1 MGIHDQQLILGV
13 TAFERPDPAVVVGL
27 ARAGA
32 LGVLD
37 LGRDAGAARR
47 ALDEVARWT
56 DLAIGVRVP
65 EGAHHDPSALSD
77 QVDTVVLATLSAAA
91 STATASTAAA
101 STAATEVARLQAG
114 DRRVLVEVRSVEEA
128 DAAIAAGADGLIA
141 KGSESGGRIGD
152 LTAYVLVQTLVAR
165 THLPVWAQGGIGLH
179 TAAAAVA
186 GGATGVVLDAQ
197 LALVRE
203 STLPA
208 AARHAVGAMDGSE
221 TVVIGGHRVF
231 TRPDLPVASA
241 DPDTAAADVIAAL
254 GADDLRT
261 RYLPVG
267 QDGAFAKPLADR
279 FGTAG
284 GVAQAIARAIDDH
297 IAAAA
302 ASPPLGPDNRLA
314 ASLGTRYPIAQGP
327 MTRVSDRAA
336 FAASVAEAGGL
347 PFLALALMSGPEVR
361 ELLEETAPLLGDRPW
376 GVGIL
381 GFVPPEVREA
391 QLEVVHDVR
400 PPVALIAGGRPS
412 QAAPLESAGITTYL
426 HVPSPGLLDLF
437 LKEGARKFVFE
448 GRECGGHV
456 GPRSSFALWDA
467 QIEHLLAFAAQAA
480 PQSGNGAAAELS
492 VLFAGGIHDDRSA
505 AMVGAMAAPL
515 AEAGAGVGVL
525 MGTAYL
531 FTEEAVAGG
540 AILPGFQDAAMT
552 CERTVL
558 LETSPGHATR
568 CVESDYVRA
577 FEAEKRRLL
586 AEGHTVQEAWAELEQ
601 LNLGRLRIATKGV
614 AREGGELVTVDED
627 GQRREGMFMIGQA
640 ATLRHEITTVAALHE
655 QVSAGGS
662 EHLAALADTG
672 DVGAHTGESRSLDIA
687 IIGMAGAFP
696 GAADTAHYWS
706 NVVGG
711 VNAITEVP
719 AARWDADRYYDPDAF
734 LNDAGRKTPS
744 RWGGFLPEVPF
755 DALAYGIP
763 PTSLS
768 SIEPAQLLSLEMAA
782 RALADAGYA
791 TREFDRARTSVVFG
805 AEGGTDLSTAYG
817 FRSLF
822 QTYVGALPD
831 ALDEHLPSYTED
843 SFPGLLT
850 NVIAGRIAN
859 RLDLGGSNYTVDAAC
874 ASALAAIDV
883 ACKEL
888 VAGTSD
894 MVLAGGADLHNGVN
908 DYLLFSS
915 VHALSPSGQCR
926 TFDADADGITL
937 GEGVGCLVLKRLADA
952 ERDGDRIYGVLRG
965 MAASSDGRHLG
976 LTAPRK
982 EGQRLALERAYDQAG
997 VSPADVGLIEAH
1009 GTGTVVGDRTELA
1022 TLTEFFSEADA
1033 APGATSLGS
1042 VKSQIGHTKCAAG
1055 VAGLI
1060 KATEAVYRGVR
1071 PPTLNIEHP
1080 TDYYDAGTSPFRFDD
1095 AARPWADHDR
1105 VAGVSAFGFGGTN
1118 FHAVVA
1124 SYDGAPGPAHGL
1136 DEWPAELFVFR
1147 GADRAAAL
1155 TAVDALAAQIPAD
1168 RPATRPVLLRD
1179 LARAQADRSAAST
1192 DPVQVAVVADD
1203 VDDLV
1208 AKLQVARTFTADK
1221 SGVFVPDEA
1230 LAGEADG
1237 DAAAESG
1244 KAGPERPGDDAA
1256 ERGRLAFLFPGQ
1268 GSQRPGMLRD
1278 LFVAFPRLQRHL
1290 RAPYTDVM
1298 FPPAAHSK
1306 DETKAQKDAITDTR
1320 VAQPTLGI
1328 AGLAVHDLLGTVG
1341 VRPDQAGGHS
1351 YGELVALC
1359 AAGAIAEADLVPLSE
1374 TRARAI
1380 LDAAG
1385 DDPGAMAAVAGT
1397 GDDVRAVLDT
1407 LEPTGRV
1414 VLANDN
1420 APGQAVISGP
1430 TDAVGD
1436 AVERLAEAGMKSKRL
1451 PVACAFHS
1459 PVVADA
1465 RVALGEALA
1474 AAPIGAPSFT
1484 VWANTTAAPY
1494 PDTPDDIRALLAGQV
1509 AEPVR
1514 FVDQVQ
1520 AMYDAGAR
1528 VFVEAGPGRVL
1539 TQLVGKILGDR
1550 PHVAV
1555 ACDASGDDGLRRFLL
1570 ALAQL
1575 AVNGVDVDLLA
1586 LFAGRDADAGRLTAA
1601 GRPAGWTINGHLV
1614 RNADG
1619 SVVPGSLQPVD
1630 QVPPIVLAGAGAGAG
1645 AGLGAGGER
1654 DAAVL
1659 EYLRGARELMAAE
1672 REVMLR
1678 YLGGSVEPAAPLL
1691 SATAAP
1697 LAPMAPMAPAAIE
1710 ATATDATAGAPAAA
1724 PRAAMTSDEVMAA
1737 VLAIVSERTGYPLD
1751 MLDPDLDLEADLSID
1766 SIKRIEIV
1774 GELADRVGL
1783 PGADE
1788 GSIDESVVEELA
1800 QLKTL
1805 RGIVDWIGSLGDR
1818 DASGAAGGVAD
1829 GAPSAD
1835 TLDTAPTDEASTD
1848 GDGGAAEAGTP
1859 ADDVQVPAATLR
1871 YVVEVAEVDPVD
1883 DPPPAAEGAFA
1894 GRTVGIVDD
1903 GQGVALHLAA
1913 LLEER
1918 GATVRLLQPD
1928 EAVGPA
1934 DTTVDTAVDSPL
1946 DVLVHLALLAPS
1958 AEHSLV
1964 ALFAQVREA
1973 VLAGLGSLVVATGL
1987 GGAFGTGPGPDD
1999 HDGLPLGSGAHGLAR
2014 TVPREFPDCRVLA
2027 VDLDRKD
2034 DPSRLADH
2042 LLAEM
2047 SATDGLTDVGRTN
2060 GTRHTLRVRADELD
2074 PQAVGAAAPFVT
2086 ADSVVLLTGGARG
2099 ITARVAVALA
2109 REGCGH
2115 LELVGRSA
2123 LPDADE
2129 DPATAGAADAVA
2141 LRKALI
2147 GGGMKDP
2154 AAIEAA
2160 CARILAEREVR
2171 ATLSTLDALGVEARY
2186 HRADVRDRAALE
2198 AVVADVY
2205 ARHGRLDGVVHGAG
2219 VLEDRFLRDKTA
2231 ESFERVFGTKVDGAR
2246 TLARVVR
2253 PDVGFVVLFGS
2264 IAGVFGNRGQ
2274 IDYAAANDALD
2285 TLARSA
2291 GPRFDGRVVSVDW
2304 GPWAG
2309 TGMVSAEL
2317 EREYAR
2323 RGIGLIDPDD
2333 GVACLMRELRSGRD
2347 DAQVVLMRALPE
2359 HLHA

>member
-1 MGIHDQQLILGV
+1 MLERDRIIGV
-13 TAFERPDPAVVVGL
+13 TAFERPDPGVVVGL

-37 LGRDAGAARR
+37 LGREQPAA
-47 ALDEVARWT
+47 AATLAEVARWT
-56 DLAIGVRVP
+56 DQAFGVRIP
-65 EGAHHDPSALSD
+65 EASHHDPAALSA
-77 QVDTVVLATLSAAA
+77 QVDTVVLAAVD
-91 STATASTAAA
+91 ATG
-101 STAATEVARLQAG
+101 AATWAAPG
-114 DRRVLVEVRSVEEA
+114 RRVLVEVRSPDEA
-128 DAAIAAGADGLIA
+128 DAALAAGADGLIA
-141 KGSESGGRIGD
+141 KGAESGGRVGD
-152 LTAYVLVQTLVAR
+152 LTAYVLLQALVAR
-165 THLPVWAQGGIGLH
+165 TDRPVWCQGGIGRH
-179 TAAAAVA
+179 TAAAAIA
-186 GGATGVVLDAQ
+186 GGAAGVVLDAQ

-208 AARHAVGAMDGSE
+208 AVRQAVGAMDGSE

-241 DPDTAAADVIAAL
+241 DPDTPAAAVVAAL
-254 GADDLRT
+254 GADDLRAK
-261 RYLPVG
+261 YLPVG
-267 QDGAFAKPLADR
+267 QDGAFAKGLADR

-284 GVAQAIARAIDDH
+284 GVARGLHDAIDEH
-297 IAAAA
+297 LRVATAE
-302 ASPPLGPDNRLA
+302 PPLAEGGTLA
-314 ASLGTRYPIAQGP
+314 SSLGTRYPIAQGP

-336 FAASVAEAGGL
+336 FAAAVADGGGL
-347 PFLALALMSGPEVR
+347 PFLALALMSGDEVR
-361 ELLEETAPLLGDRPW
+361 ALLEETAPLLGDRPW

-412 QAAPLESAGITTYL
+412 QAAPLEAAGISTFL

-467 QIEHLLAFAAQAA
+467 QIEHLLAF
-480 PQSGNGAAAELS
+480 GHTDEVS
-492 VLFAGGIHDDRSA
+492 VLFAGGVHDARSA
-505 AMVGAMAAPL
+505 AMVGALAAPL

-525 MGTAYL
+525 MGTSYL

-540 AILPGFQDAAMT
+540 AILPGFQQAAVD

-586 AEGHTVQEAWAELEQ
+586 ADGVSVQDAWAELEQ

-614 AREGGELVTVDED
+614 AREGGSIVEVDEE

-640 ATLRHEITTVAALHE
+640 ATLRHEVTTVAALHDE
-655 QVSAGGS
+655 VSAGS
-662 EHLAALADTG
+662 TRYLADLEAERAAAAASG
-672 DVGAHTGESRSLDIA
+672 EAGADRSLDIA
-687 IIGMAGAFP
+687 IIGMAAAFA

-763 PTSLS
+763 PTSLA
-768 SIEPAQLLSLEMAA
+768 SIEPGQLLSLEMAA

-805 AEGGTDLSTAYG
+805 AEGGTDLATAYG
-817 FRSLF
+817 FRALF
-822 QTYVGALPD
+822 QTYVGDLPE
-831 ALDEHLPSYTED
+831 ALDEYLPSYTED

-850 NVIAGRIAN
+850 NVISGRIAN

-937 GEGVGCLVLKRLADA
+937 GEGVGCLLLKRLADA

-982 EGQRLALERAYDQAG
+982 EGQRLALDRAYDQAG

-1022 TLTEFFSEADA
+1022 TLTEFFGEADA
-1033 APGATSLGS
+1033 PVGATSLGS

-1071 PPTLNIEHP
+1071 PPTLNIDQP
-1080 TDYYDAGTSPFRFDD
+1080 TDYYVAEASPFRFDD
-1095 AARPWADHDR
+1095 AARPWADAQR

-1118 FHAVVA
+1118 FHAVVS
-1124 SYDGAPGPAHGL
+1124 SYDGAPMPAHGL
-1136 DEWPAELFVFR
+1136 DQWPSELFVFR
-1147 GADRAAAL
+1147 GADQGA
-1155 TAVDALAAQIPAD
+1155 ALAAIDAVAAKVPAER
-1168 RPATRPVLLRD
+1168 RPGQVLHLRD
-1179 LARAQADRSAAST
+1179 LAAFAAERAAAAASAG

-1203 VDDLV
+1203 VDDLL
-1208 AKLQVARTFTADK
+1208 AKLEVARTFTFDK
-1221 SGVFVPDEA
+1221 AGVVVPDPS
-1230 LAGEADG
+1230 LAGAEAG
-1237 DAAAESG
+1237 TG
-1244 KAGPERPGDDAA
+1244 K
-1256 ERGRLAFLFPGQ
+1256 LAFLFPGQ
-1268 GSQRPGMLRD
+1268 GSQRPGMLRE

-1290 RAPYTDVM
+1290 QARYTDVM
-1298 FPPAAHSK
+1298 FPPAAHTK
-1306 DETKAQKDAITDTR
+1306 EEVKAQKEAITDTR
-1320 VAQPTLGI
+1320 VAQPALGI
-1328 AGLAVHDLLGTVG
+1328 AGLAVHDLLASVG
-1341 VRPDQAGGHS
+1341 VRPDLAGGHS

-1359 AAGAIAEADLVPLSE
+1359 AAGALSEDDLVPLSE

-1380 LDAAG
+1380 LGAAG
-1385 DDPGAMAAVAGT
+1385 DDPGAMAAVAGK
-1397 GDDVRAVLDT
+1397 GDDVRAVLDS
-1407 LEPTGRV
+1407 LPAEHPV

-1430 TDAVGD
+1430 TA
-1436 AVERLAEAGMKSKRL
+1436 AVEVAVAALADAGLKSKRL

-1465 RVALGEALA
+1465 RIALGEAVA
-1474 AAPIGAPSFT
+1474 AATVAAPAFP
-1484 VWANTTAAPY
+1484 VWSNTTAEPY
-1494 PDTPDDIRALLAGQV
+1494 PEGVDGVRSLLSNQV

-1514 FVDQVQ
+1514 WVDEIES
-1520 AMYDAGAR
+1520 MYAAGAR
-1528 VFVEAGPGRVL
+1528 IFVESGPGRVL
-1539 TQLVGKILGDR
+1539 PQLVGKILGAR
-1550 PHVAV
+1550 PHLAV
-1555 ACDASGDDGLRRFLL
+1555 ACDASGEDGLRRFLL

-1575 AVNGVDVDLLA
+1575 AVNGVDVDLA
-1586 LFAGRDADAGRLTAA
+1586 PLFDGRDAHAGRLAA
-1601 GRPAGWTINGHLV
+1601 AARPAGWTINGHLV
-1614 RNADG
+1614 RGADG
-1619 SVVPGSLQPVD
+1619 QPVAGSLQPVD
-1630 QVPPIVLAGAGAGAG
+1630 TAPEVVLGTGGPGAV
-1645 AGLGAGGER
+1645 GAGGQR

-1659 EYLRGARELMAAE
+1659 EYLRGVRELMAAE
-1672 REVMLR
+1672 REIMLR
-1678 YLGGSVEPAAPLL
+1678 YLGGTVEPAAPL
-1691 SATAAP
+1691 SSVPMAP
-1697 LAPMAPMAPAAIE
+1697 LASAAPAAIE
-1710 ATATDATAGAPAAA
+1710 ATATDAAGAPGAR
-1724 PRAAMTSDEVMAA
+1724 PRAALTPDEVMAA

-1805 RGIVDWIGSLGDR
+1805 RGIVDWIGALGDR
-1818 DASGAAGGVAD
+1818 AGDGVDAPAELV
-1829 GAPSAD
+1829 
-1835 TLDTAPTDEASTD
+1835 PTDLP
-1848 GDGGAAEAGTP
+1848 P
-1859 ADDVQVPAATLR
+1859 ADERGSAVEVPAATLR
-1871 YVVEVAEVDPVD
+1871 YVVELSEVDPAD
-1883 DPPPAAEGAFA
+1883 EPPGPGSGAFA
-1894 GRTVGIVDD
+1894 GQTFAVVDD
-1903 GQGVALHLAA
+1903 GQGVALHLST

-1918 GATVRLLQPD
+1918 GATVRLLGAD
-1928 EAVGPA
+1928 GAVALSAGAGGEGGEA
-1934 DTTVDTAVDSPL
+1934 L
-1946 DVLVHLALLAPS
+1946 DGLIHLAFLAHGTELP
-1958 AEHSLV
+1958 LTT
-1964 ALFAQVREA
+1964 LFAQVKGP
-1973 VLAGLGSLVVATGL
+1973 VLAGLHHLVVATGL
-1987 GGAFGTGPGPDD
+1987 GGGFGRGPAQAAGDL
-1999 HDGLPLGSGAHGLAR
+1999 LPASSGAHGLAR
-2014 TVPREFPDCRVLA
+2014 AVAREFPDCRVLA
-2027 VDLDRKD
+2027 VDLDPKD
-2034 DPSRLADH
+2034 DPSHLAEH
-2042 LLAEM
+2042 LLAELC
-2047 SATDGLTDVGRTN
+2047 AGDGLVDVGRTN
-2060 GTRHTLRVRADELD
+2060 GTRQTLRVVPAELD
-2074 PQAVGAAAPFVT
+2074 ADTLAAAAPVVGP
-2086 ADSVVLLTGGARG
+2086 DSVVLLTGGARG

-2115 LELVGRSA
+2115 LVLVGRSA
-2123 LPDADE
+2123 LPDGDE
-2129 DPATAGAADAVA
+2129 DPATAGAADAVE

-2147 GGGMKDP
+2147 GEGLKDP

-2160 CARILAEREVR
+2160 CGRILAEREVR
-2171 ATLSTLDALGVEARY
+2171 ATLRTLADLGAEATY
-2186 HRADVRDRAALE
+2186 HQADVRDAAALE
-2198 AVVADVY
+2198 AIVAGTY
-2205 ARHGRLDGVVHGAG
+2205 ERCGRLDGVVHGAG
-2219 VLEDRFLRDKTA
+2219 VLEDRFLRDKTP

-2246 TLARVVR
+2246 TLARVLR

-2274 IDYAAANDALD
+2274 VDYAAANDALD
-2285 TLARSA
+2285 TLARRASEHLT
-2291 GPRFDGRVVSVDW
+2291 GRVVSVDW

-2317 EREYAR
+2317 EREYER

-2333 GVACLMRELRSGRD
+2333 GVACLLRELGSGRA
-2347 DAQVVLMRALPE
+2347 DAQVVLMRARPDDLDG
-2359 HLHA
+2359 

>member
-1 MGIHDQQLILGV
+1 MLERDLIIGV
-13 TAFERPDPAVVVGL
+13 TAFERPDPGVVVGL

-32 LGVLD
+32 LGILD
-37 LGRDAGAARR
+37 LGRDAWLAAA
-47 ALDEVARWT
+47 ALADVSRWT
-56 DLAIGVRVP
+56 EAPVGVRVP
-65 EGAHHDPSALSD
+65 EGADHDPATLPP
-77 QVDTVVLATLSAAA
+77 QVDTVVLARFGAPSDLTRWAAP
-91 STATASTAAA
+91 
-101 STAATEVARLQAG
+101 G
-114 DRRVLVEVRSVEEA
+114 RRILVEVRSPEEA
-128 DAAIAAGADGLIA
+128 DAALAAGADGLIA
-141 KGSESGGRIGD
+141 KGAESGGRIGD
-152 LTAYVLVQTLVAR
+152 LTAFVLLQALVDR
-165 THLPVWAQGGIGLH
+165 TDRPVWCQGGIGRH
-179 TAAAAVA
+179 TAAAAIA
-186 GGATGVVLDAQ
+186 GGAAGVVLDAQ

-208 AARHAVGAMDGSE
+208 AVRQAVGAMDGSE
-221 TVVIGGHRVF
+221 TVVIGEHRVF

-241 DPDTAAADVIAAL
+241 APDLPAVDVAAAL
-254 GADDLRT
+254 GADDLRAQ
-261 RYLPVG
+261 YLPVG
-267 QDGAFAKPLADR
+267 QDGAFAKGLADR

-284 GVAQAIARAIDDH
+284 GVAQGLRHAIDEHLDAATAAPPLAQGSTL
-297 IAAAA
+297 AAA
-302 ASPPLGPDNRLA
+302 
-314 ASLGTRYPIAQGP
+314 LGTRYPIAQGP

-336 FAASVAEAGGL
+336 FAAKVADGGGL
-347 PFLALALMSGPEVR
+347 PFLALALMSGDEVR
-361 ELLEETAPLLGDRPW
+361 ALLEETAPLLGDRPW

-412 QAAPLESAGITTYL
+412 QAAPLEAAGISTFL

-437 LKEGARKFVFE
+437 LKEGARKFIFE

-467 QIEHLLAFAAQAA
+467 QIEHLLAF
-480 PQSGNGAAAELS
+480 GHTDEVS
-492 VLFAGGIHDDRSA
+492 VLFAGGVHDARSA
-505 AMVGAMAAPL
+505 AMVGALAAPL

-525 MGTAYL
+525 MGTSYL

-540 AILPGFQDAAMT
+540 AILPGFQQAAVD

-577 FEAEKRRLL
+577 FETEKRRLL
-586 AEGHTVQEAWAELEQ
+586 AEGVSVQEAWAELEQ

-614 AREGGELVTVDED
+614 ARDGDQIIDVDEE

-640 ATLRHEITTVAALHE
+640 ATLRHEVTTVAALHDE
-655 QVSAGGS
+655 VSAGS
-662 EHLAALADTG
+662 TQYLADLG
-672 DVGAHTGESRSLDIA
+672 AERAAVGGAEAGADRSLDIA
-687 IIGMAGAFP
+687 IIGMAAAFA

-763 PTSLS
+763 PTSLA
-768 SIEPAQLLSLEMAA
+768 SIEPGQLLSLEMAA

-805 AEGGTDLSTAYG
+805 AEGGTDLATAYG
-817 FRSLF
+817 FRALF
-822 QTYVGALPD
+822 QTYVGDLPE
-831 ALDEHLPSYTED
+831 ALDEYLPAYTED

-850 NVIAGRIAN
+850 NVISGRIAN

-926 TFDADADGITL
+926 TFDAEADGITL

-982 EGQRLALERAYDQAG
+982 EGQRLALDRAYDQAG

-1022 TLTEFFSEADA
+1022 TLTEFFGEADA
-1033 APGATSLGS
+1033 PAGATSLGS

-1071 PPTLNIEHP
+1071 PPTLNIERP
-1080 TDYYDAGTSPFRFDD
+1080 TDYYDPATSPFRFDD
-1095 AARPWADHDR
+1095 AARPWTDAQR

-1118 FHAVVA
+1118 FHAVVS
-1124 SYDGAPGPAHGL
+1124 SYDGAPTPAHGL
-1136 DEWPAELFVFR
+1136 DRWPSELFVFR
-1147 GADRAAAL
+1147 GADQGA
-1155 TAVDALAAQIPAD
+1155 ALAAIDAVAAKVPVER
-1168 RPATRPVLLRD
+1168 RPGLPLQLRD
-1179 LARAQADRSAAST
+1179 LAAFAAERAAAAAAAG

-1203 VDDLV
+1203 VDDLL
-1208 AKLQVARTFTADK
+1208 AKLEVARTFTADK
-1221 SGVFVPDEA
+1221 AGVIVPDTA
-1230 LAGEADG
+1230 LAADGEAG
-1237 DAAAESG
+1237 QV
-1244 KAGPERPGDDAA
+1244 
-1256 ERGRLAFLFPGQ
+1256 AFLFPGQ
-1268 GSQRPGMLRD
+1268 GSQRPGMLRE

-1298 FPPAAHSK
+1298 FPPAAHTK
-1306 DETKAQKDAITDTR
+1306 DEAKAQKEAITDTR

-1328 AGLAVHDLLGTVG
+1328 AGLAVHDLLASVG
-1341 VRPDQAGGHS
+1341 VRPDLAGGHS

-1359 AAGAIAEADLVPLSE
+1359 ASGALAEDDLVPLSE
-1374 TRARAI
+1374 TRAGAI
-1380 LDAAG
+1380 LGAAG
-1385 DDPGAMAAVAGT
+1385 DDPGAMAAVAGK
-1397 GDDVRAVLDT
+1397 GDDVRAVLAD
-1407 LEPTGRV
+1407 LPAEHPV

-1430 TDAVGD
+1430 TASVEVAV
-1436 AVERLAEAGMKSKRL
+1436 AALAEAGLKSKRL

-1465 RVALGEALA
+1465 RIALGEAVA
-1474 AAPIGAPSFT
+1474 AATVAAPAFP
-1484 VWANTTAAPY
+1484 VWSNTTAEPY
-1494 PDTPDDIRALLAGQV
+1494 PTTVDDVRSLLSNQV

-1514 FVDQVQ
+1514 WVDEIES
-1520 AMYDAGAR
+1520 MYAAGAR
-1528 VFVEAGPGRVL
+1528 IFVESGPGRVL

-1550 PHVAV
+1550 PHLAV
-1555 ACDASGDDGLRRFLL
+1555 ACDASGEDGLRRFLL

-1575 AVNGVDVDLLA
+1575 AANGVDVDLA
-1586 LFAGRDADAGRLTAA
+1586 PLFDGRDAHAERLVAA
-1601 GRPAGWTINGHLV
+1601 AKPAAWTINGHLV
-1614 RNADG
+1614 RGADG
-1619 SVVPGSLQPVD
+1619 QPVAGSLQPVD
-1630 QVPPIVLAGAGAGAG
+1630 TAPDVVLTAGPGGAAGGAGD
-1645 AGLGAGGER
+1645 R
-1654 DAAVL
+1654 DVAVL

-1672 REVMLR
+1672 REIMLR
-1678 YLGGSVEPAAPLL
+1678 YLGGTVEPAAPL
-1691 SATAAP
+1691 STVPAAP
-1697 LAPMAPMAPAAIE
+1697 LVAAPAAIE
-1710 ATATDATAGAPAAA
+1710 ASATDADAAGAG
-1724 PRAAMTSDEVMAA
+1724 PRAALTPDEVMAA

-1805 RGIVDWIGSLGDR
+1805 RGIVDWIGALGDDDR
-1818 DASGAAGGVAD
+1818 GGSGDGAAGGEPVAVIEPVAAAGEAD
-1829 GAPSAD
+1829 GRPVV
-1835 TLDTAPTDEASTD
+1835 E
-1848 GDGGAAEAGTP
+1848 
-1859 ADDVQVPAATLR
+1859 VPAATLR
-1871 YVVEVAEVDPVD
+1871 YVVELAEVG
-1883 DPPPAAEGAFA
+1883 PPDEPPGPGEGTFA
-1894 GRTVGIVDD
+1894 GQTFAIVDD
-1903 GQGVALHLAA
+1903 GQGVALHLST

-1918 GATVRLLQPD
+1918 GATVRLLAAD
-1928 EAVGPA
+1928 DAELPA
-1934 DTTVDTAVDSPL
+1934 DGL
-1946 DVLVHLALLAPS
+1946 DGLIHLAFLAHGTELPL
-1958 AEHSLV
+1958 AT
-1964 ALFAQVREA
+1964 LFAQVKGP
-1973 VLAGLGSLVVATGL
+1973 VLAGLRHLVVATGL
-1987 GGAFGTGPGPDD
+1987 GGGFGRGPARTAGDL
-1999 HDGLPLGSGAHGLAR
+1999 LPASSGAHGLAR
-2014 TVPREFPDCRVLA
+2014 TVAREFPDCRVLA
-2027 VDLDRKD
+2027 VDLDPKD
-2034 DPSRLADH
+2034 DPSRLAEH
-2042 LLAEM
+2042 ILTELCAG
-2047 SATDGLTDVGRTN
+2047 DGLVDVGRTN
-2060 GTRHTLRVRADELD
+2060 GTRQTLRVVPAELD
-2074 PQAVGAAAPFVT
+2074 AEALATAAPVVGP
-2086 ADSVVLLTGGARG
+2086 DSVVLLTGGARG

-2115 LELVGRSA
+2115 LVLVGRSA
-2123 LPDADE
+2123 LPEGEEDA
-2129 DPATAGAADAVA
+2129 ATAGATDAVE

-2147 GGGMKDP
+2147 GEGSRTRP
-2154 AAIEAA
+2154 RSRWRAAASWPSA
-2160 CARILAEREVR
+2160 RCAPRCARSPTSVPRPPTTR
-2171 ATLSTLDALGVEARY
+2171 PTCATPPPSKPSWPAPT
-2186 HRADVRDRAALE
+2186 
-2198 AVVADVY
+2198 
-2205 ARHGRLDGVVHGAG
+2205 
-2219 VLEDRFLRDKTA
+2219 
-2231 ESFERVFGTKVDGAR
+2231 S
-2246 TLARVVR
+2246 
-2253 PDVGFVVLFGS
+2253 
-2264 IAGVFGNRGQ
+2264 
-2274 IDYAAANDALD
+2274 AAAAS
-2285 TLARSA
+2285 TGWCTAPACSRTASCGTRRPSRSPGSSGRRSTAPAPSPGSCAPTSASWCSSAASPACSATAARSTTPLPTTPSTPSPA
-2291 GPRFDGRVVSVDW
+2291 GRPSTS
-2304 GPWAG
+2304 PAG
-2309 TGMVSAEL
+2309 S
-2317 EREYAR
+2317 
-2323 RGIGLIDPDD
+2323 
-2333 GVACLMRELRSGRD
+2333 
-2347 DAQVVLMRALPE
+2347 
-2359 HLHA
+2359 

>member
-1 MGIHDQQLILGV
+1 MHERDLIIGV
-13 TAFERPDPAVVVGL
+13 TPFERPDAALVVGVV
-27 ARAGA
+27 RAGS

-37 LGRDAGAARR
+37 LGRDPVVAAA
-47 ALDEVARWT
+47 ALAEVVRWT
-56 DLAIGVRVP
+56 DQPFGVRVP
-65 EGAHHDPSALSD
+65 AASDLPVTLVEG
-77 QVDTVVLATLSAAA
+77 VDTVIVT
-91 STATASTAAA
+91 TAADV
-101 STAATEVARLQAG
+101 AAWAALG
-114 DRRVLVEVRSVEEA
+114 RRVLVEVRSPEEA
-128 DAAIAAGADGLIA
+128 DAALAAGADGLIA

-152 LTAYVLVQTLVAR
+152 LTAYVLLQTLVAR
-165 THLPVWAQGGIGLH
+165 TDRPVWAQGGIGRH

-186 GGATGVVLDAQ
+186 GGAAGVVLDAQ

-208 AARHAVGAMDGSE
+208 AVRQAVGAMDGSE
-221 TVVIGGHRVF
+221 TVVLGDHRVF

-241 DPDTAAADVIAAL
+241 DPATPAADVVAAL
-254 GADDLRT
+254 GADDLRAQ
-261 RYLPVG
+261 YLPVG
-267 QDGAFAKPLADR
+267 QDGAFAKTLADR

-284 GVAQAIARAIDDH
+284 GVAQGLRRAIDEHLD
-297 IAAAA
+297 AAS
-302 ASPPLGPDNRLA
+302 ASPPLIEGGTLA
-314 ASLGTRYPIAQGP
+314 TTLGTRYPIAQGP

-336 FAASVAEAGGL
+336 FAAAVADGGGL
-347 PFLALALMSGPEVR
+347 PFLALALMSGDEVR
-361 ELLEETAPLLGDRPW
+361 ALLEETAPLLGDRPW

-412 QAAPLESAGITTYL
+412 QAAPLEAAGISTFL

-437 LKEGARKFVFE
+437 LKEGARKFIFE

-467 QIEHLLAFAAQAA
+467 QIEHLLSF
-480 PQSGNGAAAELS
+480 GHTDEVS
-492 VLFAGGIHDDRSA
+492 VLFAGGVHDARSA
-505 AMVGAMAAPL
+505 AMVGALAAPL

-525 MGTAYL
+525 MGTSYL

-540 AILPGFQDAAMT
+540 AILPGFQQAAVD

-586 AEGHTVQEAWAELEQ
+586 AEGVSVQDAWAELEQ

-614 AREGGELVTVDED
+614 AREGGAIVEVDQE

-640 ATLRHEITTVAALHE
+640 ATLRHEVTTVAALHDE
-655 QVSAGGS
+655 VSVGS
-662 EHLAALADTG
+662 TQYLADL
-672 DVGAHTGESRSLDIA
+672 GAERAAAGADEAGADRSLDIA
-687 IIGMAGAFP
+687 IIGMAAAFA

-763 PTSLS
+763 PTSLA
-768 SIEPAQLLSLEMAA
+768 SIEPGQLLSLEMAA

-805 AEGGTDLSTAYG
+805 AEGGTDLATAYG
-817 FRSLF
+817 FRALF
-822 QTYVGALPD
+822 QTYVGDLPE
-831 ALDEHLPSYTED
+831 ALDEYLPAYTED

-982 EGQRLALERAYDQAG
+982 EGQRLALDRAYDQAG
-997 VSPADVGLIEAH
+997 VSPAEVGLIEAH

-1022 TLTEFFSEADA
+1022 TLTEFFGEADA
-1033 APGATSLGS
+1033 PTGATSLGS

-1071 PPTLNIEHP
+1071 PPTLNLERP
-1080 TDYYDAGTSPFRFDD
+1080 TDYYDAEASPFRFDD
-1095 AARPWADHDR
+1095 AARPWADERR

-1118 FHAVVA
+1118 FHAVVS
-1124 SYDGAPGPAHGL
+1124 SYDGAPTPAHGL
-1136 DEWPAELFVFR
+1136 DQWPSELFVFR
-1147 GADRAAAL
+1147 GADQGA
-1155 TAVDALAAQIPAD
+1155 ALAAIDAVAAKVPAER
-1168 RPATRPVLLRD
+1168 RPGQPLHLRD
-1179 LARAQADRSAAST
+1179 LAAFAAERAATAAAVG

-1203 VDDLV
+1203 VDDLL
-1208 AKLQVARTFTADK
+1208 AKLEVARTFTADK
-1221 SGVFVPDEA
+1221 AGVIVPDPT
-1230 LAGEADG
+1230 LAGEDKG
-1237 DAAAESG
+1237 AANG
-1244 KAGPERPGDDAA
+1244 KPGPERPGDAVA
-1256 ERGRLAFLFPGQ
+1256 ESGKLAFLFPGQ
-1268 GSQRPGMLRD
+1268 GSQRPGMLRE

-1290 RAPYTDVM
+1290 RSPYTDVM
-1298 FPPAAHSK
+1298 FPPGAHAK
-1306 DETKAQKDAITDTR
+1306 DEVKAQKEAITDTR

-1328 AGLAVHDLLGTVG
+1328 AGLAMHDLLTTLG
-1341 VRPDQAGGHS
+1341 VRPDLAGGHS
-1351 YGELVALC
+1351 YGELVALA
-1359 AAGAIAEADLVPLSE
+1359 AAGALAEDDLVPLSE

-1380 LDAAG
+1380 LGAAG
-1385 DDPGAMAAVAGT
+1385 DDPGAMAAVAGK
-1397 GDDVRAVLDT
+1397 GDDVRAVLAT
-1407 LEPTGRV
+1407 LPAEHPV

-1430 TDAVGD
+1430 TASVEVAVAALADAG
-1436 AVERLAEAGMKSKRL
+1436 LKSKRL

-1465 RVALGEALA
+1465 RVALGEAVA
-1474 AAPIGAPSFT
+1474 AACVAPPAFP
-1484 VWANTTAAPY
+1484 VWSNTTAAPY
-1494 PDTPDDIRALLAGQV
+1494 PEAVDDVRSLLSNQV

-1514 FVDQVQ
+1514 WVDEIES
-1520 AMYDAGAR
+1520 MYAAGAR
-1528 VFVEAGPGRVL
+1528 VFVESGPGRVL
-1539 TQLVGKILGDR
+1539 THLVDRILGDR
-1550 PHVAV
+1550 PHLAV
-1555 ACDASGDDGLRRFLL
+1555 ACDTAGDHGLHRFLL

-1575 AVNGVDVDLLA
+1575 AANGVDVDLA
-1586 LFAGRDADAGRLTAA
+1586 PLFDGRDARADRLAA
-1601 GRPAGWTINGHLV
+1601 AARPAGWTINGHLV
-1614 RNADG
+1614 RGADG
-1619 SVVPGSLQPVD
+1619 RPVAGSLQPVD
-1630 QVPPIVLAGAGAGAG
+1630 TAPDVALALGGPGRTGVPGD
-1645 AGLGAGGER
+1645 R

-1659 EYLRGARELMAAE
+1659 EYLRGAREVMAAE
-1672 REVMLR
+1672 REIMLR
-1678 YLGGSVEPAAPLL
+1678 YLGGAVEPAAPL
-1691 SATAAP
+1691 STVPTAPVVATAP
-1697 LAPMAPMAPAAIE
+1697 SAAIE
-1710 ATATDATAGAPAAA
+1710 ATATDGGGGPVA
-1724 PRAAMTSDEVMAA
+1724 RAALTPDEVMTA

-1805 RGIVDWIGSLGDR
+1805 RGIVDWIAALGDR
-1818 DASGAAGGVAD
+1818 
-1829 GAPSAD
+1829 
-1835 TLDTAPTDEASTD
+1835 EA
-1848 GDGGAAEAGTP
+1848 GDGPAAEEDADAGEP
-1859 ADDVQVPAATLR
+1859 AAVGPTVEVPAATLR
-1871 YVVEVAEVDPVD
+1871 YVVELAEVG
-1883 DPPPAAEGAFA
+1883 PPAEPPGPGSGAFSGQTFA
-1894 GRTVGIVDD
+1894 IVDD
-1903 GQGVALHLAA
+1903 GQGVALHLST

-1918 GATVRLLQPD
+1918 GATVRLLAADDRVSGDGVPD
-1928 EAVGPA
+1928 GEGSPA
-1934 DTTVDTAVDSPL
+1934 L
-1946 DVLVHLALLAPS
+1946 DGLIHLAFLAHGTELPL
-1958 AEHSLV
+1958 AT
-1964 ALFAQVREA
+1964 LFTQVKGP
-1973 VLAGLGSLVVATGL
+1973 VLAGLRHLVVATGL
-1987 GGAFGTGPGPDD
+1987 GGGFGRGPAQAAGDL
-1999 HDGLPLGSGAHGLAR
+1999 LPASSGAHGLAR
-2014 TVPREFPDCRVLA
+2014 TVAREFPDCRVLA
-2027 VDLDRKD
+2027 VDLDPKD
-2034 DPSRLADH
+2034 DPSRLAEH
-2042 LLAEM
+2042 LLTELCAG
-2047 SATDGLTDVGRTN
+2047 DGLLDVGRTN
-2060 GTRHTLRVRADELD
+2060 GTRQTLRVVPAELE
-2074 PQAVGAAAPFVT
+2074 AEVLATAAPVVGP
-2086 ADSVVLLTGGARG
+2086 DSVVLLTGGARG

-2115 LELVGRSA
+2115 LVLVGRSA
-2123 LPDADE
+2123 LPEGDE

-2147 GGGMKDP
+2147 GEGLKDP

-2160 CARILAEREVR
+2160 CSRILAEREVR
-2171 ATLSTLDALGVEARY
+2171 ATLRALADLGAEAAY
-2186 HRADVRDRAALE
+2186 HQADVRDVAALE
-2198 AVVADVY
+2198 AIVAGTY
-2205 ARHGRLDGVVHGAG
+2205 ERHGRLDGVVHGAG
-2219 VLEDRFLRDKTA
+2219 VLEDRFLRDKTP
-2231 ESFERVFGTKVDGAR
+2231 ESFERVFGTKVDAAR
-2246 TLARVVR
+2246 TLARVLR
-2253 PDVGFVVLFGS
+2253 PDVGFLVLFGS

-2285 TLARSA
+2285 TLARRASEHLT
-2291 GPRFDGRVVSVDW
+2291 GRVVSVDW

-2317 EREYAR
+2317 EREYER

-2333 GVACLMRELRSGRD
+2333 GVACLLHELRSGRT
-2347 DAQVVLMRALPE
+2347 DAQVVLMRARPDDLDG
-2359 HLHA
+2359 

>member
-1 MGIHDQQLILGV
+1 MSKHDHDAIAGV
-13 TAFERPDPAVVVGL
+13 TAFERADPAVVVAL
-27 ARAGA
+27 CRAGA

-37 LGRDAGAARR
+37 LGHDPRAARV
-47 ALDEVARWT
+47 ALDEVCRWT
-56 DLAIGVRVP
+56 DLAFGARVP
-65 EGAHHDPSALSD
+65 EAGASDPDDLPA
-77 QVDTVVLATLSAAA
+77 QVTTVIV
-91 STATASTAAA
+91 TAAEA
-101 STAATEVARLQAG
+101 VTAWQAEG
-114 DRRVLVEVRSVEEA
+114 RRVLVEVRSPEEA
-128 DAAIAAGADGLIA
+128 TEAVAAGAGGLIA

-152 LTAYVLVQTLVAR
+152 LTAFVLLQRLVGL
-165 THLPVWAQGGIGLH
+165 TDLPIWVQGGIGMH

-203 STLPA
+203 ATLPDDVCQ
-208 AARHAVGAMDGSE
+208 AVGAMDGSE
-221 TVVIGGHRVF
+221 TVVVGEHRVF
-231 TRPDLPVASA
+231 TRPDLPVASL
-241 DPDTAAADVIAAL
+241 DPDTSAETVAAAL
-254 GADDLRT
+254 GAHGLRT
-261 RYLPVG
+261 GYLPVG
-267 QDGAFAKPLADR
+267 QDGAFARTLADR

-284 GVAQAIARAIDDH
+284 GVVQAIRRSIDEH
-297 IAAAA
+297 LAAAA
-302 ASPPLGPDNRLA
+302 ADPPLAEGNALA
-314 ASLGTRYPIAQGP
+314 RSLGTRYPIAQGP

-336 FAASVAEAGGL
+336 FAASVAEGGGL

-361 ELLEETAPLLGDRPW
+361 DLLEETAPLLGERPW
-376 GVGIL
+376 GVGVL
-381 GFVPPEVREA
+381 GFVPPEIREQ
-391 QLEVVHDVR
+391 QLEVVHDIC

-412 QAAPLESAGITTYL
+412 QAAPLEAVGIATYL

-456 GPRSSFALWDA
+456 GPRSSFALWEA
-467 QIEHLLAFAAQAA
+467 QISHLLAF
-480 PQSGNGAAAELS
+480 GATDEMS
-492 VLFAGGIHDDRSA
+492 VLFAGGVHDDRSA

-515 AEAGAGVGVL
+515 AERGAGVGVL

-540 AILPGFQDAAMT
+540 AILPGFQDAAIG

-586 AEGHTVQEAWAELEQ
+586 GEGHSVQEAWAELEQ

-614 AREGGELVTVDED
+614 RRDGGALVQVDEPA
-627 GQRREGMFMIGQA
+627 QQREGMFMIGQA
-640 ATLRHEITTVAALHE
+640 ATLRHEVTTVAALHHE
-655 QVSAGGS
+655 VSAGS
-662 EHLAALADTG
+662 TERLAALAPEAAPEAG
-672 DVGAHTGESRSLDIA
+672 DRSLDIA
-687 IIGMAGAFP
+687 IIGMAGVFP
-696 GAADTAHYWS
+696 GAADTAHYWA

-719 AARWDADRYYDPDAF
+719 AARWDSARYYDPDAF

-744 RWGGFLPEVPF
+744 KWGGFLPEVPF

-768 SIEPAQLLSLEMAA
+768 SIEPAQLLSLEIAA

-791 TREFDRARTSVVFG
+791 DREFDRSRASVVFG

-822 QTYVGALPD
+822 QTYVGGLPEALHD
-831 ALDEHLPSYTED
+831 YLPSYTED

-894 MVLAGGADLHNGVN
+894 VVLAGGADLHNGIN

-915 VHALSPSGQCR
+915 VHALSASGQCR

-937 GEGVGCLVLKRLADA
+937 GEGVGCVVLKRRVDA
-952 ERDGDRIYGVLRG
+952 ERDGDRIYAVLSG

-1022 TLTEFFSEADA
+1022 TLTEVFGEAGA
-1033 APGATSLGS
+1033 AAGACSLGS

-1060 KATEAVYRGVR
+1060 KAAEAVYRGVR

-1080 TDYYDAGTSPFRFDD
+1080 TDYYDSETSPFRFDD
-1095 AARPWADHDR
+1095 VARPWADHDR

-1124 SYDGAPGPAHGL
+1124 SYGGAPGPTHGL
-1136 DEWPAELFVFR
+1136 DEWPAELFCFR
-1147 GADRAAAL
+1147 GADRAE
-1155 TAVDALAAQIPAD
+1155 ALAEIDAVEASLAAD
-1168 RPATRPVLLRD
+1168 RGRTRPLLLRD
-1179 LARAQADRSAAST
+1179 LARAQFDRAARAT
-1192 DPVQVAVVADD
+1192 GPVQVAVVADD
-1203 VDDLV
+1203 LDDLA
-1208 AKLQVARTFTADK
+1208 AKLTLARAFTPDRA
-1221 SGVFVPDEA
+1221 GVFVP
-1230 LAGEADG
+1230 
-1237 DAAAESG
+1237 
-1244 KAGPERPGDDAA
+1244 GDDADA
-1256 ERGRLAFLFPGQ
+1256 LGGQVAFLFPGQ

-1290 RAPYTDVM
+1290 QAPYTDLM

-1306 DETKAQKDAITDTR
+1306 DEAAAQKAAVTDTR

-1328 AGLAVHDLLGTVG
+1328 AGLAMAELLATVG
-1341 VRPDQAGGHS
+1341 VTPDVAGGHS

-1359 AAGAIAEADLVPLSE
+1359 AAGAIAEADLAGLSE
-1374 TRARAI
+1374 ARAVSI

-1385 DDPGAMAAVAGT
+1385 DDPGAMAAVAGAA
-1397 GDDVRAVLDT
+1397 GEVRDLLD
-1407 LEPTGRV
+1407 GGSGV
-1414 VLANDN
+1414 VVANDN

-1430 TDAVGD
+1430 TDAVE
-1436 AVERLAEAGMKSKRL
+1436 AALARLAEAGLKSKRL

-1459 PVVADA
+1459 PVVAGA

-1474 AAPIGAPSFT
+1474 AVDIAAPALP
-1484 VWANTTAAPY
+1484 VWANSSAEPY
-1494 PDTPDDIRALLAGQV
+1494 PSSPDDVRAILAGQV

-1514 FVDQVQ
+1514 FTEQIE
-1520 AMYDAGAR
+1520 AMHAAGAR

-1555 ACDASGDDGLRRFLL
+1555 ACDVSGENGLRRFLC

-1575 AVNGVDVDLLA
+1575 ATSGVEVDLA
-1586 LFAGRDADAGRLTAA
+1586 PLFAGRDADAGRLAA
-1601 GRPAGWTINGHLV
+1601 TGRAAGWTVNGHLV
-1614 RNADG
+1614 RSADG
-1619 SVVPGSLQPVD
+1619 AVVPGSLQPVD
-1630 QVPPIVLAGAGAGAG
+1630 QVPPVLLAAAPTA
-1645 AGLGAGGER
+1645 ASTTGGDR
-1654 DAAVL
+1654 DVAVL
-1659 EYLRGARELMAAE
+1659 EYLRGTRELMAAE
-1672 REVMLR
+1672 REIMLR
-1678 YLGGSVEPAAPLL
+1678 YLGGTAEPAAPLL
-1691 SATAAP
+1691 
-1697 LAPMAPMAPAAIE
+1697 PAASAGVTAGVAARGASPIE
-1710 ATATDATAGAPAAA
+1710 ATATDAAA
-1724 PRAAMTSDEVMAA
+1724 PPPSPREALSTDDVMAA

-1805 RGIVDWIGSLGDR
+1805 RGIVDWIGSLGD
-1818 DASGAAGGVAD
+1818 DEEG
-1829 GAPSAD
+1829 GAPA
-1835 TLDTAPTDEASTD
+1835 T
-1848 GDGGAAEAGTP
+1848 
-1859 ADDVQVPAATLR
+1859 ADDVDGTAVAESPADEPDAVVPESTRR
-1871 YVVEVAEVDPVD
+1871 YVVEVVEVDEMEEVDEVDGTDQVPSREPPVLV
-1883 DPPPAAEGAFA
+1883 GQ
-1894 GRTVGIVDD
+1894 TLGIVDD
-1903 GQGVALHLAA
+1903 GRGIALHLAT

-1918 GATVRLLQPD
+1918 GATVRLLGPD
-1928 EAVGPA
+1928 EAVG
-1934 DTTVDTAVDSPL
+1934 AVDA
-1946 DVLVHLALLAPS
+1946 LVHLAALAPGGELRMS
-1958 AEHSLV
+1958 D
-1964 ALFAQVREA
+1964 LFRQVQEA
-1973 VLAGLGSLVVATGL
+1973 VIAGTASLIVATGM
-1987 GGAFGTGPGPDD
+1987 GGGFGTGPGPDD
-1999 HDGLPLGSGAHGLAR
+1999 HDGMPRGSGAHGLAR
-2014 TVPREFPDCRVLA
+2014 TVAREFPDCRVRA
-2027 VDLDRKD
+2027 VDLDPKD
-2034 DPSRLADH
+2034 DPNRLAEH
-2042 LLAEM
+2042 LLAE
-2047 SATDGLTDVGRTN
+2047 LTSVDDLVDVGRTN
-2060 GTRHTLRVRADELD
+2060 GTRQTLHVVPAELGDEAADGPPLLG
-2074 PQAVGAAAPFVT
+2074 P
-2086 ADSVVLLTGGARG
+2086 DSVVLLTGGARG
-2099 ITARVAVALA
+2099 ITARVAVALG

-2115 LELVGRSA
+2115 IELLGRSP
-2123 LPDADE
+2123 LPDAAE
-2129 DPATAGAADAVA
+2129 DQATAAASDVPS
-2141 LRKALI
+2141 LRRALI
-2147 GGGMKDP
+2147 DQGLKDP
-2154 AAIEAA
+2154 AAIEAT
-2160 CARILAEREVR
+2160 CARLLAEREIR
-2171 ATLSTLDALGVEARY
+2171 ATMGALHDLGVEVGY
-2186 HRADVRDRAALE
+2186 HPADVRDAEALE

-2219 VLEDRFLRDKTA
+2219 VLEDRFIRDKTV
-2231 ESFERVFGTKVDGAR
+2231 ESFDRVFGTKVAGAR
-2246 TLARVVR
+2246 TLVRVLR

-2274 IDYAAANDALD
+2274 VDYAAANDALD
-2285 TLARSA
+2285 TLARAA
-2291 GPRFDGRVVSVDW
+2291 GPRFEGRVVSVDW

-2323 RGIGLIDPDD
+2323 RGIGLIEPDD
-2333 GVACLMRELRSGRD
+2333 GVACLLRELRSGRD

-2359 HLHA
+2359 HLHG

>member
-1 MGIHDQQLILGV
+1 MVVAEGAGSPVVQMDERDLIVGV
-13 TAFERPDPAVVVGL
+13 SPGERPDPAVVVGL
-27 ARAGA
+27 VRAGA

-37 LGRDAGAARR
+37 LGRDATIAGAAL
-47 ALDEVARWT
+47 AEVTRWT
-56 DLAIGVRVP
+56 DVAFGVRVP
-65 EGAHHDPSALSD
+65 EGAEHDPAALPD
-77 QVDTVVLATLSAAA
+77 AVDTVVLAAVPADPADPTAEVGRWAAGGGPG
-91 STATASTAAA
+91 
-101 STAATEVARLQAG
+101 LG
-114 DRRVLVEVRSVEEA
+114 EVRTPTQA
-128 DAAIAAGADGLIA
+128 DPAVAAGVAGLIA
-141 KGSESGGRIGD
+141 KGAESGGRIGD
-152 LTAYVLVQTLVAR
+152 LTAYVLLQDLVAR
-165 THLPVWAQGGIGLH
+165 TDLPVWSQGGIGRH

-186 GGATGVVLDAQ
+186 GGATGVVVDAQ

-208 AARHAVGAMDGSE
+208 AVRHAVGAMDGSE
-221 TVVIGGHRVF
+221 TVVVGHHRLF
-231 TRPDLPVASA
+231 TRPDLPVNAL
-241 DPDTAAADVIAAL
+241 DPDTDPAEVVAHL
-254 GADDLRT
+254 GAGDLRAQ
-261 RYLPVG
+261 YLPVG
-267 QDGAFAKPLADR
+267 QDGAFAAPLARR

-284 GVAQAIARAIDDH
+284 GLAQGLRAAIDEH
-297 IAAAA
+297 LAAATA
-302 ASPPLGPDNRLA
+302 RPPLGEGNPLA
-314 ASLGTRYPIAQGP
+314 ATLGTRYPIAQGP

-336 FAASVAEAGGL
+336 FAAAVAEGGGL
-347 PFLALALMSGPEVR
+347 PFLALALMTGDEVR
-361 ELLEETAPLLGDRPW
+361 ALLEETAPLLGDRPW

-391 QLEVVHDVR
+391 QLEVVHEVR

-412 QAAPLESAGITTYL
+412 QAAPLEAAGISTFL

-467 QIEHLLAFAAQAA
+467 QIEHLLAF
-480 PQSGNGAAAELS
+480 GHLDEVS
-492 VLFAGGIHDDRSA
+492 VLFAGGVHDARSA
-505 AMVGAMAAPL
+505 AMVGALAAPL

-525 MGTAYL
+525 MGTSYL

-540 AILPGFQDAAMT
+540 AILPGFQQAAVD

-568 CVESDYVRA
+568 CVESEYVRA
-577 FEAEKRRLL
+577 FEAAKRRLL

-614 AREGGELVTVDED
+614 AREGGELVEVDED

-640 ATLRHEITTVAALHE
+640 ATLRHEVTTVAALHDE
-655 QVSAGGS
+655 VSAGS
-662 EHLAALADTG
+662 TAYLADLGATRG
-672 DVGAHTGESRSLDIA
+672 DGDGAAEARPIDIA
-687 IIGMAGAFP
+687 IVGMAAAFP
-696 GAADTAHYWS
+696 GAPDTARYWS
-706 NVVGG
+706 NVVAG
-711 VNAITEVP
+711 VDAITEVP
-719 AARWDADRYYDPDAF
+719 ADRWDADRYYDPDAF

-763 PTSLS
+763 PTSLA
-768 SIEPAQLLSLEMAA
+768 SIEPGQLLSLEIAA

-791 TREFDRARTSVVFG
+791 EREFDRARTSVVFG
-805 AEGGTDLSTAYG
+805 AEGGTDLATAYG
-817 FRSLF
+817 FRALW
-822 QTYVGALPD
+822 QTYVGELPPV
-831 ALDEHLPSYTED
+831 LDEYLPAYTED

-915 VHALSPSGQCR
+915 VHALSPSGRCR

-937 GEGVGCLVLKRLADA
+937 GEGIGCLVLKRLADA

-982 EGQRLALERAYDQAG
+982 EGQQLALDRAYTQAG
-997 VSPADVGLIEAH
+997 TAPADVGLIEAH

-1022 TLTEFFSEADA
+1022 TLTEFFAESDPE
-1033 APGATSLGS
+1033 PQATSLGS

-1071 PPTLNIEHP
+1071 PPTLNIERP
-1080 TDYYDAGTSPFRFDD
+1080 TDYYDPATSPFRFDD
-1095 AARPWADHDR
+1095 AARPWADDVR

-1118 FHAVVA
+1118 FHAVVS
-1124 SYDGAPGPAHGL
+1124 SYDGAPVPAHGL
-1136 DEWPAELFVFR
+1136 DAWPAELFVFR
-1147 GADRAAAL
+1147 GADRGA
-1155 TAVDALAAQIPAD
+1155 ALAAIDAVAAKVPAE
-1168 RPATRPVLLRD
+1168 RSPRQVLHLRD
-1179 LARAQADRSAAST
+1179 LAAFAAERAAGAASAGE
-1192 DPVQVAVVADD
+1192 PVQVAVVADD

-1208 AKLQVARTFTADK
+1208 AKLEVARTFTHDK
-1221 SGVFVPDEA
+1221 TGVFVPDEA
-1230 LAGEADG
+1230 LAGEAI
-1237 DAAAESG
+1237 
-1244 KAGPERPGDDAA
+1244 PT
-1256 ERGRLAFLFPGQ
+1256 ERGTPEATDQSSEEIAPGIGGVFPPTGSGGRKLAFLFPGQ

-1298 FPPAAHSK
+1298 FPPAAHTK
-1306 DETKAQKDAITDTR
+1306 DEVKAQKEAITDTR

-1328 AGLAVHDLLGTVG
+1328 AGLAVADLLGTLG
-1341 VRPDQAGGHS
+1341 VRPDLAGGHS
-1351 YGELVALC
+1351 YGELVALT
-1359 AAGAIAEADLVPLSE
+1359 AAGALAEDDLVPLSA
-1374 TRARAI
+1374 TRAEAI
-1380 LDAAG
+1380 LGAAG
-1385 DDPGAMAAVAGT
+1385 DDPGAMAAVAAT
-1397 GDDVRAVLDT
+1397 GDEVRERLAALGDT
-1407 LEPTGRV
+1407 GV

-1430 TDAVGD
+1430 TA
-1436 AVERLAEAGMKSKRL
+1436 AVEAAVAALDEAGLRSKRL

-1459 PVVADA
+1459 PVVAEA
-1465 RVALGEALA
+1465 RVALGEGGAGGA
-1474 AAPIGAPSFT
+1474 VAAPAFP
-1484 VWANTTAAPY
+1484 VYANTTAEPY
-1494 PDTPDDIRALLAGQV
+1494 PDDPDGVRSLVANQV
-1509 AEPVR
+1509 ALPVR
-1514 FVDQVQ
+1514 WVEQVE
-1520 AMYDAGAR
+1520 AMYATGAR
-1528 VFVEAGPGRVL
+1528 VFVESGPGRVL

-1555 ACDASGDDGLRRFLL
+1555 AVDASGDDGVRRFLL

-1575 AVNGVDVDLLA
+1575 AVNGVDVELAPLFDGRAADSSRLA
-1586 LFAGRDADAGRLTAA
+1586 LAT
-1601 GRPAGWTINGHLV
+1601 RPAGWTISGHLV
-1614 RNADG
+1614 RGADG
-1619 SVVPGSLQPVD
+1619 AVVPNSLQPAD
-1630 QVPPIVLAGAGAGAG
+1630 TVPPVVLAT
-1645 AGLGAGGER
+1645 GAGGATGGGAER

-1678 YLGGSVEPAAPLL
+1678 YLGGPVEAAPPLT
-1691 SATAAP
+1691 SPVAAP
-1697 LAPMAPMAPAAIE
+1697 LAPVTTAAPAAIE
-1710 ATATDATAGAPAAA
+1710 VGGTEAGAPAVPAGER
-1724 PRAAMTSDEVMAA
+1724 PVLTPDEVLAA

-1788 GSIDESVVEELA
+1788 GSIDEFVVEELA

-1805 RGIVDWIGSLGDR
+1805 RGIVDWIAALGDR
-1818 DASGAAGGVAD
+1818 D
-1829 GAPSAD
+1829 GAP
-1835 TLDTAPTDEASTD
+1835 E
-1848 GDGGAAEAGTP
+1848 AAEAADEAATP
-1859 ADDVQVPAATLR
+1859 ADAPLESTDAAGAASDAPVPEVPAATLR
-1871 YVVEVAEVDPVD
+1871 YVVEVDEVGPAPEPPV
-1883 DPPPAAEGAFA
+1883 PADAPFA
-1894 GRTVGIVDD
+1894 GRAFAVVDD
-1903 GQGVALHLAA
+1903 GNGVALHLVP

-1918 GATVRLLQPD
+1918 GATVA
-1928 EAVGPA
+1928 AVPPGGELPA
-1934 DTTVDTAVDSPL
+1934 DGDGPL
-1946 DVLVHLALLAPS
+1946 ALDGLVHLGLLGPGGDPSLGAMFRQVQAALA
-1958 AEHSLV
+1958 
-1964 ALFAQVREA
+1964 
-1973 VLAGLGSLVVATGL
+1973 AGLGSFLVATGL
-1987 GGAFGTGPGPDD
+1987 GGAFGAPVPGTAPDPD
-1999 HDGLPLGSGAHGLAR
+1999 RELLPTGSGAPGLAR
-2014 TVPREFPDCRVLA
+2014 TVAREYPDCRVRA
-2027 VDLDRKD
+2027 VDLDPKD
-2034 DPSRLADH
+2034 DPSRLAEH
-2042 LLAEM
+2042 VLAELC
-2047 SATDGLTDVGRTN
+2047 ADDDLLEVGRTN
-2060 GTRHTLRVRADELD
+2060 GTRLTLRVVPAELD
-2074 PQAVGAAAPFVT
+2074 GEAARATPLVGP
-2086 ADSVVLLTGGARG
+2086 DSVVLLTGGARG
-2099 ITARVAVALA
+2099 ITARVALALA

-2115 LELVGRSA
+2115 VHLVGRSA
-2123 LPDADE
+2123 RPAEAE

-2141 LRKALI
+2141 LRQALI
-2147 GGGMKDP
+2147 AEGLKDP

-2160 CARILAEREVR
+2160 TSRLLAEREVR
-2171 ATLSTLDALGVEARY
+2171 ATMAALAEAGADATY
-2186 HRADVRDRAALE
+2186 HQADVRDDAALAAIVD
-2198 AVVADVY
+2198 AVLE
-2205 ARHGRLDGVVHGAG
+2205 RHGRLDGVVHGAG
-2219 VLEDRFLRDKTA
+2219 VLEDKFLRDKQV

-2246 TLARVVR
+2246 TLARVLGADGR
-2253 PDVGFVVLFGS
+2253 PDTGFVVLFGS

-2274 IDYAAANDALD
+2274 VDYAAANDALD
-2285 TLARSA
+2285 TLARGA
-2291 GPRFDGRVVSVDW
+2291 GDRFGGRVVSVDW

-2333 GVACLMRELRSGRD
+2333 GVDALLRELRSGAP
-2347 DAQVVLMRALPE
+2347 DAQVVLMRARPDDLR
-2359 HLHA
+2359 A

>member
-37 LGRDAGAARR
+37 LGRDAGAARH
-47 ALDEVARWT
+47 ALDEVALWT

-65 EGAHHDPSALSD
+65 EGADHDPSALSG
-77 QVDTVVLATLSAAA
+77 QVDTVVLATLTDAADETAESDQSDAAA
-91 STATASTAAA
+91 AAATAAA
-101 STAATEVARLQAG
+101 EVARWQAG
-114 DRRVLVEVRSVEEA
+114 DRRVLVEVRSAEEA
-128 DAAIAAGADGLIA
+128 DAAVAAGADGLVA

-165 THLPVWAQGGIGLH
+165 TQLPVWAQGGIGLH

-186 GGATGVVLDAQ
+186 GGAAGVVLDAQ

-231 TRPDLPVASA
+231 TRPDLPVATA
-241 DPDTAAADVIAAL
+241 DPDTPAADVIAAL

-261 RYLPVG
+261 QYLPVG
-267 QDGAFAKPLADR
+267 QDGAFARPLAER

-284 GVAQAIARAIDDH
+284 GVAQAVARAIDDH
-297 IAAAA
+297 VAAAA

-412 QAAPLESAGITTYL
+412 QAAPLEAAGITTYL

-467 QIEHLLAFAAQAA
+467 QIEHLLAFGSAD
-480 PQSGNGAAAELS
+480 EMS

-577 FEAEKRRLL
+577 FETEKRRLL

-640 ATLRHEITTVAALHE
+640 ATLRHEVTTVAALHD

-662 EHLAALADTG
+662 AHLAALADTG
-672 DVGAHTGESRSLDIA
+672 DAGAGDRERRSLDIA

-719 AARWDADRYYDPDAF
+719 AARWDADRYYDADAF

-831 ALDEHLPSYTED
+831 ALDEYLPSYTED

-915 VHALSPSGQCR
+915 VHALSPTGQCR

-1033 APGATSLGS
+1033 TPGATSLGS

-1080 TDYYDAGTSPFRFDD
+1080 TDYYDAGTSPFRFDA
-1095 AARPWADHDR
+1095 AARPWADRDR

-1155 TAVDALAAQIPAD
+1155 AAIDALAAQIPDD
-1168 RPATRPVLLRD
+1168 RPASRPVRLRD
-1179 LARAQADRSAAST
+1179 LARAQADRSAVSA
-1192 DPVQVAVVADD
+1192 DPVQVAVVAGD

-1208 AKLQVARTFTADK
+1208 AKLEVARTFTADK
-1221 SGVFVPDEA
+1221 AGVFVPDAA
-1230 LAGEADG
+1230 LAG
-1237 DAAAESG
+1237 DAA
-1244 KAGPERPGDDAA
+1244 DAA
-1256 ERGRLAFLFPGQ
+1256 DAAGNGRLAFLFPGQ

-1290 RAPYTDVM
+1290 RAPYTDLM

-1306 DETKAQKDAITDTR
+1306 DDAKAQKDAITDTR

-1380 LDAAG
+1380 LAAAG

-1397 GDDVRAVLDT
+1397 GDDVRAVLAT
-1407 LEPTGRV
+1407 LEPAGRV

-1430 TDAVGD
+1430 TDAVAE
-1436 AVERLAEAGMKSKRL
+1436 AVERLADAGMKSKRL

-1465 RVALGEALA
+1465 RVALGEALD
-1474 AAPIGAPSFT
+1474 AAPIEAPSFT

-1494 PDTPDDIRALLAGQV
+1494 PDAADDIRALLAGQV

-1614 RNADG
+1614 RSADG
-1619 SVVPGSLQPVD
+1619 AVLPGSLQPVD
-1630 QVPPIVLAGAGAGAG
+1630 QVPPIVLAAGGAGGAG

-1678 YLGGSVEPAAPLL
+1678 YLGGSAEPAAPLL

-1697 LAPMAPMAPAAIE
+1697 LAAMAPVAAAIE
-1710 ATATDATAGAPAAA
+1710 ATATDAAAGAPAAA
-1724 PRAAMTSDEVMAA
+1724 PRAVMTSDEVMAA

-1818 DASGAAGGVAD
+1818 DGGATDAAD
-1829 GAPSAD
+1829 GTPSG
-1835 TLDTAPTDEASTD
+1835 TAPTDTAASDTAPAPSGTAD
-1848 GDGGAAEAGTP
+1848 DVSTEGDGGAAEPGAP

-1883 DPPPAAEGAFA
+1883 DPPPAAEAAFA

-1928 EAVGPA
+1928 EAVGP
-1934 DTTVDTAVDSPL
+1934 VDTPGDTPVDTPVDTPL

-1964 ALFAQVREA
+1964 AVFTQVREA

-2014 TVPREFPDCRVLA
+2014 TVAREFPDCRVLA

-2060 GTRHTLRVRADELD
+2060 GSRHTLRVRADALD
-2074 PQAVGAAAPFVT
+2074 PQAAAAAAPFVT

-2123 LPDADE
+2123 LPDTDE

-2147 GGGMKDP
+2147 GQGMKDP

-2171 ATLSTLDALGVEARY
+2171 ATLATLDALGVEARY
-2186 HRADVRDRAALE
+2186 HQTDVRDRAALE

-2219 VLEDRFLRDKTA
+2219 VLEDRFLRDKTP

-2333 GVACLMRELRSGRD
+2333 GVACLVRELRSGRD

>member
-1 MGIHDQQLILGV
+1 MDRYERDLIVGV
-13 TAFERPDPAVVVGL
+13 SPFERPDPALVVGL
-27 ARAGA
+27 VRAGA

-37 LGRDAGAARR
+37 LGRDPVVAGK
-47 ALDEVARWT
+47 ALNEVTRWT
-56 DLAIGVRVP
+56 DESFGVRVP
-65 EGAHHDPSALSD
+65 EAADHETATLPD
-77 QVDTVVLATLSAAA
+77 QVDTVVLADADAVA
-91 STATASTAAA
+91 VWATP
-101 STAATEVARLQAG
+101 G
-114 DRRVLVEVRSVEEA
+114 RRVLVEVRSPEEA
-128 DAAIAAGADGLIA
+128 DAALAAGADGLIA
-141 KGSESGGRIGD
+141 KGAESGGRIGD
-152 LTAYVLVQTLVAR
+152 LTAYVLLQTLVAR
-165 THLPVWAQGGIGLH
+165 TDRPVWCQGGIGRH
-179 TAAAAVA
+179 TAAAAIA
-186 GGATGVVLDAQ
+186 GGAAGVVLDAQ

-208 AARHAVGAMDGSE
+208 AVRQAVGAMDGSE
-221 TVVIGGHRVF
+221 TVVLGEHRVF

-241 DPDTAAADVIAAL
+241 DPDSPAADVVAAL
-254 GADDLRT
+254 GADDLRAQ
-261 RYLPVG
+261 YLPVG
-267 QDGAFAKPLADR
+267 QDGAFAKGLAER

-284 GVAQAIARAIDDH
+284 GVAQGLRLAIDEHLD
-297 IAAAA
+297 AATAA
-302 ASPPLGPDNRLA
+302 PSLA
-314 ASLGTRYPIAQGP
+314 EHSTLATTLGTRYPIAQGP

-336 FAASVAEAGGL
+336 FAAAVADGGGL
-347 PFLALALMSGPEVR
+347 PFLALALMSGDEVR
-361 ELLEETAPLLGDRPW
+361 ALLEETAPLLGDRPW

-412 QAAPLESAGITTYL
+412 QAAPLEAAGISTFL

-437 LKEGARKFVFE
+437 LREGARKFIFE

-467 QIEHLLAFAAQAA
+467 QIEHLLAF
-480 PQSGNGAAAELS
+480 GHTDEVS
-492 VLFAGGIHDDRSA
+492 VLFAGGVHDARSA
-505 AMVGAMAAPL
+505 AMVGALAAPL

-525 MGTAYL
+525 MGTSYL

-540 AILPGFQDAAMT
+540 AILPGFQQAAVD

-586 AEGHTVQEAWAELEQ
+586 GEGVSVQDAWAELEQ

-614 AREGGELVTVDED
+614 AREGGQIVEVDEE

-640 ATLRHEITTVAALHE
+640 ATLRHEVTTVAALHDE
-655 QVSAGGS
+655 VSAGS
-662 EHLAALADTG
+662 TKYLADL
-672 DVGAHTGESRSLDIA
+672 GAERAAASGEGEAGADLSLDIA
-687 IIGMAGAFP
+687 IIGMAAAFA

-763 PTSLS
+763 PTSLA
-768 SIEPAQLLSLEMAA
+768 SIEPGQLLSLEMAA

-805 AEGGTDLSTAYG
+805 AEGGTDLATAYG
-817 FRSLF
+817 FRALF
-822 QTYVGALPD
+822 QTYVGDLPE
-831 ALDEHLPSYTED
+831 ALDDYLPAYTED

-850 NVIAGRIAN
+850 NVISGRIAN

-982 EGQRLALERAYDQAG
+982 EGQRLALDRAYDQAG

-1022 TLTEFFSEADA
+1022 TLTEFFGEADA
-1033 APGATSLGS
+1033 PAGATSLGS

-1060 KATEAVYRGVR
+1060 KATEAVYRRVR
-1071 PPTLNIEHP
+1071 PPTLNIERP
-1080 TDYYDAGTSPFRFDD
+1080 TDFYDAATSPFRFDD
-1095 AARPWADHDR
+1095 AARPWTDAQR

-1118 FHAVVA
+1118 FHAVVS
-1124 SYDGAPGPAHGL
+1124 SYDGAPTPAHGL
-1136 DEWPAELFVFR
+1136 DRWPSELFVFR
-1147 GADRAAAL
+1147 GADQGAAL
-1155 TAVDALAAQIPAD
+1155 VAIDAVAAKVPAER
-1168 RPATRPVLLRD
+1168 RPGLPLHLRD
-1179 LARAQADRSAAST
+1179 LAAFAAERAAAAAHAG

-1203 VDDLV
+1203 VDDLL
-1208 AKLQVARTFTADK
+1208 AKLEVARTFTADK
-1221 SGVFVPDEA
+1221 AGVVVPDASLQEP
-1230 LAGEADG
+1230 AGDET
-1237 DAAAESG
+1237 STG
-1244 KAGPERPGDDAA
+1244 K
-1256 ERGRLAFLFPGQ
+1256 LAFLFPGQ
-1268 GSQRPGMLRD
+1268 GSQRPGMLRE

-1306 DETKAQKDAITDTR
+1306 DEVKAQKEAITDTR

-1328 AGLAVHDLLGTVG
+1328 AGLAMYDLLTTLG
-1341 VRPDQAGGHS
+1341 VRPDLAGGHS
-1351 YGELVALC
+1351 YGELVALA
-1359 AAGAIAEADLVPLSE
+1359 AAGALAEDDLVPLSE

-1380 LDAAG
+1380 LGAAG
-1385 DDPGAMAAVAGT
+1385 DDPGAMAAVAGK
-1397 GDDVRAVLDT
+1397 GDDVRAVLAS
-1407 LEPTGRV
+1407 LPAEHPV

-1430 TDAVGD
+1430 TASVDVAV
-1436 AVERLAEAGMKSKRL
+1436 AALAEAGLKSKRL
-1451 PVACAFHS
+1451 PVACAFHC

-1465 RVALGEALA
+1465 RIALGEAVA
-1474 AAPIGAPSFT
+1474 EATVAAPAFP
-1484 VWANTTAAPY
+1484 VWSNTTAEPY
-1494 PDTPDDIRALLAGQV
+1494 PAGVDDVRSLLSNQV

-1514 FVDQVQ
+1514 WVDEIES
-1520 AMYDAGAR
+1520 MYAAGAR
-1528 VFVEAGPGRVL
+1528 VFVESGPGRVL

-1550 PHVAV
+1550 PHLAV
-1555 ACDASGDDGLRRFLL
+1555 ACDASGEDGLRRFLV

-1575 AVNGVDVDLLA
+1575 AANGVDVDVA
-1586 LFAGRDADAGRLTAA
+1586 PLFDGRDAHAERLTAA
-1601 GRPAGWTINGHLV
+1601 AKPAGWTINGHLV
-1614 RNADG
+1614 RGADG
-1619 SVVPGSLQPVD
+1619 RPVAGSLQPVD
-1630 QVPPIVLAGAGAGAG
+1630 TAPEVVLAAGGFGAGGA
-1645 AGLGAGGER
+1645 AGER

-1678 YLGGSVEPAAPLL
+1678 YLGGTVEAAAPLG
-1691 SATAAP
+1691 TVP
-1697 LAPMAPMAPAAIE
+1697 LAPLTTAAPAAIE
-1710 ATATDATAGAPAAA
+1710 ASATDAGPGSPSG
-1724 PRAAMTSDEVMAA
+1724 PRAVLTPDEVMAA

-1805 RGIVDWIGSLGDR
+1805 RGIVDWIGALGDR
-1818 DASGAAGGVAD
+1818 EGAGDDAAAAVADAAGSDAGEPGV
-1829 GAPSAD
+1829 
-1835 TLDTAPTDEASTD
+1835 
-1848 GDGGAAEAGTP
+1848 
-1859 ADDVQVPAATLR
+1859 VVPAATLR
-1871 YVVEVAEVDPVD
+1871 YVVELAEVGPAD
-1883 DPPPAAEGAFA
+1883 DPPGPGSGAFA
-1894 GRTVGIVDD
+1894 GQTFAVVDD
-1903 GQGVALHLAA
+1903 GQGVALHLSA

-1918 GATVRLLQPD
+1918 GATVRLL
-1928 EAVGPA
+1928 AA
-1934 DTTVDTAVDSPL
+1934 DDAAALSGGAAEVL
-1946 DVLVHLALLAPS
+1946 DGLVHLAFLAHGTELPL
-1958 AEHSLV
+1958 AT
-1964 ALFAQVREA
+1964 LFAQLKGP
-1973 VLAGLGSLVVATGL
+1973 VLGGLRHLVVATGL
-1987 GGAFGTGPGPDD
+1987 GGGFGRGPARSAGDL
-1999 HDGLPLGSGAHGLAR
+1999 LPASSGAHGLAR
-2014 TVPREFPDCRVLA
+2014 TVAREFPDCRVLA
-2027 VDLDRKD
+2027 IDLDPKD
-2034 DPSRLADH
+2034 DPSHLAEH
-2042 LLAEM
+2042 LLAELC
-2047 SATDGLTDVGRTN
+2047 AGDGLVDVGRTN
-2060 GTRHTLRVRADELD
+2060 GTRQTLRVLPAELD
-2074 PQAVGAAAPFVT
+2074 EDAVAAAPPIVG

-2115 LELVGRSA
+2115 LVLVGRSA
-2123 LPDADE
+2123 LPEGDE
-2129 DPATAGAADAVA
+2129 DPATAGAADAVE

-2147 GGGMKDP
+2147 GEGLKDP

-2160 CARILAEREVR
+2160 CGRILAEREVR
-2171 ATLSTLDALGVEARY
+2171 ATLRTIADLGAEATY
-2186 HRADVRDRAALE
+2186 HQADVRDAAALE
-2198 AVVADVY
+2198 AIVAGTY
-2205 ARHGRLDGVVHGAG
+2205 ERCGRLDGVVHGAG
-2219 VLEDRFLRDKTA
+2219 ILEDRFLRDKTA

-2253 PDVGFVVLFGS
+2253 PDVGFLVLFGS

-2274 IDYAAANDALD
+2274 VDYAAANDALD
-2285 TLARSA
+2285 TLARRA
-2291 GPRFDGRVVSVDW
+2291 AEHLTGRVVSVDW

-2317 EREYAR
+2317 EREYGR

-2333 GVACLMRELRSGRD
+2333 GVACLLHELRSGRA
-2347 DAQVVLMRALPE
+2347 DAQVVLMRARPDDLDG
-2359 HLHA
+2359 

>member
-1 MGIHDQQLILGV
+1 MRSDDRDLIVGV
-13 TAFERPDPAVVVGL
+13 TAFERPDPPVVVGL

-37 LGRDAGAARR
+37 LGRDPSAAL
-47 ALDEVARWT
+47 AAQAEVARWT
-56 DLAIGVRVP
+56 DAAFGVRVP
-65 EGAHHDPSALSD
+65 EGAAHDPVALLGA
-77 QVDTVVLATLSAAA
+77 VDTVVLAGLPDDPAEAVA
-91 STATASTAAA
+91 
-101 STAATEVARLQAG
+101 EVARWAAG
-114 DRRVLVEVRSVEEA
+114 ERRVLVEVRSPEEA
-128 DAAIAAGADGLIA
+128 DAAAAAGAGGLIA
-141 KGSESGGRIGD
+141 KGAESGGRIGD
-152 LTAYVLVQTLVAR
+152 LTAYVLLQDLVAR
-165 THLPVWAQGGIGLH
+165 TTLPVWSQGGIGRH

-186 GGATGVVLDAQ
+186 GGAAGVVLDAQ

-203 STLPA
+203 STLPGA
-208 AARHAVGAMDGSE
+208 VKSAVGAMDGSE
-221 TVVIGGHRVF
+221 TVVVGRHRLF
-231 TRPDLPVASA
+231 TRPDLPVNGL
-241 DPDTAAADVIAAL
+241 DPDTDPAEVVAHL
-254 GADDLRT
+254 GAADLRT
-261 RYLPVG
+261 QYLPVG
-267 QDGAFAKPLADR
+267 QDGAVAGPLARR

-284 GVAQAIARAIDDH
+284 GVAQGLRQAIDDH
-297 IAAAA
+297 LAAAT
-302 ASPPLGPDNRLA
+302 SRPPLAEGNALA
-314 ASLGTRYPIAQGP
+314 DALGTRYPIAQGP

-336 FAASVAEAGGL
+336 FAASVAEGGGL
-347 PFLALALMSGPEVR
+347 PFLALALMTGDEVR
-361 ELLEETAPLLGDRPW
+361 ALLEETAPLLGDRPW

-391 QLEVVHDVR
+391 QLEVVHEVR

-412 QAAPLESAGITTYL
+412 QAAPLEVASISTFL

-467 QIEHLLAFAAQAA
+467 QIEHLLDF
-480 PQSGNGAAAELS
+480 GHLDEVS
-492 VLFAGGIHDDRSA
+492 VLFAGGVHDARSA
-505 AMVGAMAAPL
+505 AMVGALAAPL

-525 MGTAYL
+525 MGTSYL

-540 AILPGFQDAAMT
+540 AILPGFQQAAVD

-614 AREGGELVTVDED
+614 VRGDAGLVEVDEE

-640 ATLRHEITTVAALHE
+640 ATLRHEVTTVAALHDE
-655 QVSAGGS
+655 VSAGS
-662 EHLAALADTG
+662 TALLAGLGAARGTG
-672 DVGAHTGESRSLDIA
+672 PEAAAARPIDIA
-687 IIGMAGAFP
+687 IIGMAATFAGAP
-696 GAADTAHYWS
+696 DTARYWS
-706 NVVGG
+706 NVVAG
-711 VNAITEVP
+711 VDAITEVP
-719 AARWDADRYYDPDAF
+719 ADRWDADRYYDPDAF

-763 PTSLS
+763 PTSLA
-768 SIEPAQLLSLEMAA
+768 SIEPGQLLSLEMAA

-791 TREFDRARTSVVFG
+791 DREFDRARTSVVFG
-805 AEGGTDLSTAYG
+805 AEGGTDLATAYG
-817 FRSLF
+817 FRALW
-822 QTYVGALPD
+822 QTYVGDLPPV
-831 ALDEHLPSYTED
+831 LDDHLPAYTED

-908 DYLLFSS
+908 DFLLFSS
-915 VHALSPSGQCR
+915 VHALSPSGRCR

-937 GEGVGCLVLKRLADA
+937 GEGVGCLVLKRLEDA

-982 EGQRLALERAYDQAG
+982 EGQQLALDRAYAQAG
-997 VSPADVGLIEAH
+997 IAPSEVGLIEAH
-1009 GTGTVVGDRTELA
+1009 GTGTAVGDRTELA
-1022 TLTEFFSEADA
+1022 TLTEFFAESGPE
-1033 APGATSLGS
+1033 PQATSLGS

-1071 PPTLNIEHP
+1071 PPTLNLERP
-1080 TDYYDAGTSPFRFDD
+1080 TDYYDPATSPFRFDD
-1095 AARPWADHDR
+1095 AARPWADDVR

-1118 FHAVVA
+1118 FHAVVS
-1124 SYDGAPGPAHGL
+1124 SYDGAPVPAHGL

-1147 GADRAAAL
+1147 GADRGA
-1155 TAVDALAAQIPAD
+1155 ALAAIDAVAAKVPAE
-1168 RPATRPVLLRD
+1168 RSPRHVLHLRD
-1179 LARAQADRSAAST
+1179 LAAFAAERAAAAAG
-1192 DPVQVAVVADD
+1192 DPVQVAVVADG

-1208 AKLQVARTFTADK
+1208 EKLEVARTFTHDK
-1221 SGVFVPDEA
+1221 TGVFVPDEA
-1230 LAGEADG
+1230 V
-1237 DAAAESG
+1237 AAEGGGS
-1244 KAGPERPGDDAA
+1244 
-1256 ERGRLAFLFPGQ
+1256 LAFVFPGQ

-1290 RAPYTDVM
+1290 RPAYADVM

-1306 DETKAQKDAITDTR
+1306 DEVKAQKEAITDTR

-1328 AGLAVHDLLGTVG
+1328 AGLAVADLLATLG
-1341 VRPDQAGGHS
+1341 VRPDLAGGHS
-1351 YGELVALC
+1351 YGELVALA
-1359 AAGAIAEADLVPLSE
+1359 AAGALAEDDLVPLSE

-1385 DDPGAMAAVAGT
+1385 DDPGAMAAVAAT
-1397 GDDVRAVLDT
+1397 GDEVRAQLAALGDT
-1407 LEPTGRV
+1407 GV

-1420 APGQAVISGP
+1420 APGQAVISGR
-1430 TDAVGD
+1430 TA
-1436 AVERLAEAGMKSKRL
+1436 AVEAATAALDEAGLRSKRL

-1459 PVVADA
+1459 PVVAEA
-1465 RVALGEALA
+1465 RVALGEAVA
-1474 AAPIGAPSFT
+1474 GATVAAPAFPVF
-1484 VWANTTAAPY
+1484 ANTTAAPY
-1494 PDTPDDIRALLAGQV
+1494 PDDPAAVRDLVANQV
-1509 AEPVR
+1509 ALPVR
-1514 FVDQVQ
+1514 WVDQVE
-1520 AMYDAGAR
+1520 AMYAAGAR
-1528 VFVEAGPGRVL
+1528 VFVESGPGRVL

-1555 ACDASGDDGLRRFLL
+1555 AVDASGDDGVRRLLL

-1575 AVNGVDVDLLA
+1575 AVNGVDVDLA
-1586 LFAGRDADAGRLTAA
+1586 PLFDGRDADAARLAA
-1601 GRPAGWTINGHLV
+1601 AARPAGWTISGHLV
-1614 RNADG
+1614 RGADG
-1619 SVVPGSLQPVD
+1619 SVVPNSLQPVD
-1630 QVPPIVLAGAGAGAG
+1630 TVPPVVLATGGAVGGGA
-1645 AGLGAGGER
+1645 ER
-1654 DAAVL
+1654 DTAVL

-1678 YLGGSVEPAAPLL
+1678 YLGGPVEAATPLTSPVVAPVTPL
-1691 SATAAP
+1691 ATAA
-1697 LAPMAPMAPAAIE
+1697 AAAGAIE
-1710 ATATDATAGAPAAA
+1710 VGGTEAGAAVERPALT
-1724 PRAAMTSDEVMAA
+1724 PDQVMAA

-1805 RGIVDWIGSLGDR
+1805 RGIVDWIAELGER
-1818 DASGAAGGVAD
+1818 DDEVAAAATATDTPPLRSEAAGEEG
-1829 GAPSAD
+1829 
-1835 TLDTAPTDEASTD
+1835 
-1848 GDGGAAEAGTP
+1848 GDPLPE
-1859 ADDVQVPAATLR
+1859 VPATTLR
-1871 YVVEVAEVDPVD
+1871 YVVEVTEVDLPVE
-1883 DPPPAAEGAFA
+1883 PPAPAGAPFA
-1894 GRTVGIVDD
+1894 GRTYAVVDD
-1903 GQGVALHLAA
+1903 GNGVALHLVT
-1913 LLEER
+1913 LLEAR
-1918 GATVRLLQPD
+1918 GATV
-1928 EAVGPA
+1928 AVVPPGGPLPSG
-1934 DTTVDTAVDSPL
+1934 DTDPL
-1946 DVLVHLALLAPS
+1946 ALDGLVHLGLLGPGGDPSLSAMFRQVQAALA
-1958 AEHSLV
+1958 
-1964 ALFAQVREA
+1964 
-1973 VLAGLGSLVVATGL
+1973 AGLGSFLVGTGL
-1987 GGAFGTGPGPDD
+1987 GGAFGAPVPGAAPDPD
-1999 HDGLPLGSGAHGLAR
+1999 RDLLPAGSGAAGLAR
-2014 TVPREFPDCRVLA
+2014 AVAREYPDCRVRA
-2027 VDLDRKD
+2027 VDLDPKD
-2034 DPSRLADH
+2034 DPRRLAEH
-2042 LLAEM
+2042 LLTELCAADDLLE
-2047 SATDGLTDVGRTN
+2047 AGRTN
-2060 GTRHTLRVRADELD
+2060 GTRLTLRVVPAELD
-2074 PQAVGAAAPFVT
+2074 AEALAAAEAAGPLVGP
-2086 ADSVVLLTGGARG
+2086 DSVVLLTGGARG
-2099 ITARVAVALA
+2099 ITARLALALA

-2115 LELVGRSA
+2115 VHLVGRSA
-2123 LPDADE
+2123 LPADDE

-2141 LRKALI
+2141 LRQALI
-2147 GGGMKDP
+2147 AQGLKDP

-2160 CARILAEREVR
+2160 TARLLAEREVR
-2171 ATLSTLDALGVEARY
+2171 ATMAALAEAGADATY
-2186 HRADVRDRAALE
+2186 HQADVRDDAALA
-2198 AVVADVY
+2198 AVVAAVRE
-2205 ARHGRLDGVVHGAG
+2205 RHGRLDGVVHGAG
-2219 VLEDRFLRDKTA
+2219 VLEDKFLRDKQV

-2246 TLARVVR
+2246 TLARVLAGEDG
-2253 PDVGFVVLFGS
+2253 PAAGFVVLFGS

-2274 IDYAAANDALD
+2274 VDYAAANDALD
-2285 TLARSA
+2285 TLARGA
-2291 GPRFDGRVVSVDW
+2291 GDRFGGRVVSVDW

-2309 TGMVSAEL
+2309 TGMVSPEL

-2333 GVACLMRELRSGRD
+2333 GVAALLRELRSGAA
-2347 DAQVVLMRALPE
+2347 DAQVVLMRARPDDLR
-2359 HLHA
+2359 A